1 MKKLFVFLTVF
12 VGMVAFAQSGAKIE
26 FKEETINYGEVE
38 KGKDDGI
45 RVFEFTNTGD
55 APLLISNAK
64 SSCGCTVPEWPKEAI
79 APGKNGKISVQYNM
93 SPGPIS
99 KTISVE
105 TNAVNKP
112 GGMVALRIKGTVI
125 VKEGN

>member
-1 MKKLFVFLTVF
+1 MMKKLLVYLVVF
-12 VGMVAFAQSGAKIE
+12 VGFNSIAQSGAKIE

-38 KGKDDGI
+38 KGKDNGL

-125 VKEGN
+125 VKE